1 MKNRLDVARQ
11 LLSEDGVIFISI
23 DDNEQAHLKVLCD
36 EIFGRSSFVATI
48 PRKTR
53 SGRGNVPYNFSQDF
67 DFILV
72 YTKASRDDFVF
83 KRKIRRKYYQSDDY
97 DDRWRLNPMTVQATV
112 KQRPN
117 CDFTIINPKNGDSF
131 PVNPNRTW
139 AITKD
144 TFPKYLKQNKIV
156 FPGDYSFLKIS
167 KPMLRI
173 FQSEDRQKKGQNWDK
188 TFVSSDFLN
197 QAMNGIATNY
207 PNSQGTK
214 EIIQACGSKVF
225 SFPKPVGL
233 IERIIEVATNKNDFV
248 LDFFAGSGTTGEAV
262 MRLNAKDG
270 GSRRFV
276 LIEQLQGH
284 IDVCLKRLQQFLAKS
299 TSKQSFIYA
308 ELAKLNQKLI
318 DQINNR
324 CDKVKLNQ
332 IKQNLAKKYFLN
344 HDLKLIEFKQHANWS
359 NLSLT
364 DKKKMLIKTLDL
376 NQIYLNLAEIDDVRY
391 NVSTK
396 DKALTQAFYN

>member
-1 MKNRLDVARQ
+1 
-11 LLSEDGVIFISI
+11 
-23 DDNEQAHLKVLCD
+23 
-36 EIFGRSSFVATI
+36 
-48 PRKTR
+48 
-53 SGRGNVPYNFSQDF
+53 
-67 DFILV
+67 
-72 YTKASRDDFVF
+72 
-83 KRKIRRKYYQSDDY
+83 
-97 DDRWRLNPMTVQATV
+97 
-112 KQRPN
+112 
-117 CDFTIINPKNGDSF
+117 
-131 PVNPNRTW
+131 
-139 AITKD
+139 
-144 TFPKYLKQNKIV
+144 
-156 FPGDYSFLKIS
+156 
-167 KPMLRI
+167 MLRI

-197 QAMNGIATNY
+197 QAMNDIATNY

-324 CDKVKLNQ
+324 CDEVKLNQ

-344 HDLKLIEFKQHANWS
+344 HDLKLIEFEQSTDWS
-359 NLSLT
+359 KLSLT
-364 DKKKMLIKTLDL
+364 DKKKVLIKALDL
-376 NQIYLNLAEIDDVRY
+376 NQIYLNLAEIDDAKY
-391 NVSTK
+391 NVSAQ
-396 DKALTQAFYN
+396 DKALMRDFYNWRQWS